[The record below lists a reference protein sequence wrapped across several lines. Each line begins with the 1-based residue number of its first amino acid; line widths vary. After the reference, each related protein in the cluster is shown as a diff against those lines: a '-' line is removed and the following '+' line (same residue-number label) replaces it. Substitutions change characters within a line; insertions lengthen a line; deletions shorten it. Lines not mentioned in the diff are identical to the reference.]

1 MGGVPEMTTRQL
13 IANAAELGVGII
25 GPATVGGVMPGRFRI
40 GNAGG
45 SVENLLLAK
54 LYRPGSVG
62 YTTKSGGMSNEL
74 NNIVALNTDGVREGI
89 AIGGDRWPELG
100 VGGTISLLW

>member
-1 MGGVPEMTTRQL
+1 
-13 IANAAELGVGII
+13 
-25 GPATVGGVMPGRFRI
+25 MPGRFRI

-45 SVENLLLAK
+45 AVENLLLAK

-74 NNIVALNTDGVREGI
+74 RPGRGVDRGI
-89 AIGGDRWPELG
+89 LG
-100 VGGTISLLW
+100 IMVESTTFEPPFEA